1 MRLRLLAP
9 RYWLTWAGLGLLRLV
24 ALLPFPWI
32 VALGG
37 LLGKLLRRL
46 PIGFVRTARRV
57 CLAVVFVFERGD
69 HITGPPPFVVA
80 EGWRLSRPLPL
91 VTPAPPADASPAQ
104 TF

>member
-9 RYWLTWAGLGLLRLV
+9 HYWLTWAGLGLLRLV

-46 PIGFVRTARRV
+46 PIGFVRTARRNLEL
-57 CLAVVFVFERGD
+57 CF
-69 HITGPPPFVVA
+69 P
-80 EGWRLSRPLPL
+80 
-91 VTPAPPADASPAQ
+91 
-104 TF
+104 